1 MTTTQKEKSIPFDE
15 KSGRFEFKGHLS
27 VDWDH
32 EKKLKIVKEQ
42 WMDVDTQEDKIV
54 SRTITYPDG
63 MYQRQQLPRFGNS
76 SKVNKGVTT
85 LGEEVFMEWSPHL
98 FRGKNSHYVDNYIK
112 EYTDNISKGFPDKL
126 VINNEIQ
133 PDGHYKTLPDG
144 KTWWDNEEG
153 DEIMVK
159 KEVFHPTQYYIDT
172 YMIDYVN
179 KHKKVRKRPG
189 PLWKY
194 SPNKFIGDDNVEKD
208 TTPNSNQEVEKA
220 PSFVSN
226 SNTFVPLHR
235 RRNFRSKYSD
245 NTNDSNDNSKSS
257 GSFIA
262 PHLRRGGD
270 TVKYSIKLYDFAS
283 LDGIEPK
290 DILDWIREYNVM
302 GYIKITI
309 PKSRRTG
316 KVCTFAFLNFKN
328 ELDKTNALKVLT
340 GLRLKF
346 NHSIVSVEDAS
357 NDKGK

>member
-1 MTTTQKEKSIPFDE
+1 MITTQKEKSIPFDE
-15 KSGRFEFKGHLS
+15 FSRQFEFKGHLS

-32 EKKLKIVKEQ
+32 EKKLKIIKEQ
-42 WMDVDTQEDKIV
+42 WMDVDTQENKIV

-63 MYQRQQLPRFGNS
+63 MYQRQQLPRFGSS
-76 SKVNKGVTT
+76 SKADKGVTT

-98 FRGKNSHYVDNYIK
+98 FKGKNSHYVDNYVK
-112 EYTDNISKGFPDKL
+112 EYTDNTSKGFPEKL
-126 VINNEIQ
+126 IINNEIQ
-133 PDGHYKTLPDG
+133 PNGHYKKLPEG

-153 DEIMVK
+153 DEFMVK

-179 KHKKVRKRPG
+179 KHKNIRKRPG

-194 SPNKFIGDDNVEKD
+194 SPNKFIGDENKEKETSSTNIMVEIPSYNGK
-208 TTPNSNQEVEKA
+208 SNA
-220 PSFVSN
+220 
-226 SNTFVPLHR
+226 FVPLHR
-235 RRNFRSKYSD
+235 RRNYQSRFGNNTEGSD
-245 NTNDSNDNSKSS
+245 TNN
-257 GSFIA
+257 GSFVA

-270 TVKYSIKLYDFAS
+270 MVKHSIKLYDFAS
-283 LDGIEPK
+283 LDGIDPK
-290 DILDWIREYNVM
+290 DILDWVREYNVM

-328 ELDKTNALKVLT
+328 ELDKSNALQILS
-340 GLRLKF
+340 GIRLKF

-357 NDKGK
+357 SEKKDI

>member
-1 MTTTQKEKSIPFDE
+1 MTTTQKEKSIPFNE
-15 KSGRFEFKGHLS
+15 FSRQFEFKGHLS

-32 EKKLKIVKEQ
+32 EKKRKIIKEQ

-63 MYQRQQLPRFGNS
+63 MYQRQQLPRFGSS
-76 SKVNKGVTT
+76 SKTDKGVTT

-98 FRGKNSHYVDNYIK
+98 FKGKNSHYVDNYVK
-112 EYTDNISKGFPDKL
+112 EYTDNTSKGFPEKL
-126 VINNEIQ
+126 IINNEIQ
-133 PDGHYKTLPDG
+133 PNGHYKKLPEG

-159 KEVFHPTQYYIDT
+159 QEVFHPTQYYIDT

-179 KHKKVRKRPG
+179 KHKNIRKRPG

-194 SPNKFIGDDNVEKD
+194 SPNKFIGDENKEKETSSTNIMVEIPSYNGK
-208 TTPNSNQEVEKA
+208 SNA
-220 PSFVSN
+220 
-226 SNTFVPLHR
+226 FVPLHR
-235 RRNFRSKYSD
+235 RRNYQSRFGNNTEGSD
-245 NTNDSNDNSKSS
+245 TNN
-257 GSFIA
+257 GSFVA

-270 TVKYSIKLYDFAS
+270 MVKHSIKLYDFAS
-283 LDGIEPK
+283 LDGIDPK
-290 DILDWIREYNVM
+290 DILDWVREYNVI

-328 ELDKTNALKVLT
+328 ELDKSNALQILS
-340 GLRLKF
+340 GIRLKF

-357 NDKGK
+357 SEKKDI

>member
-1 MTTTQKEKSIPFDE
+1 MTTTHKEKSIPFDE
-15 KSGRFEFKGHLS
+15 FSGQFKFKGHLS

-32 EKKLKIVKEQ
+32 EKKRKIIKEQ
-42 WMDVDTQEDKIV
+42 WIDVDTQEDKIV

-63 MYQRQQLPRFGNS
+63 MYQRQQLPRFGSS
-76 SKVNKGVTT
+76 SKADKGVTT

-98 FRGKNSHYVDNYIK
+98 FKGKNSHYVDNYVK
-112 EYTDNISKGFPDKL
+112 EYTDNISKGFPEKL
-126 VINNEIQ
+126 IINNEIQ
-133 PDGHYKTLPDG
+133 PNAHYKTLPEG

-153 DEIMVK
+153 DEIIVK

-179 KHKKVRKRPG
+179 KHKNIRKRPG

-194 SPNKFIGDDNVEKD
+194 SPNKFMGDESDEKEISS
-208 TTPNSNQEVEKA
+208 TNIMLEK
-220 PSFVSN
+220 PSFIG
-226 SNTFVPLHR
+226 NTNAFVPLHR
-235 RRNFRSKYSD
+235 RRNYRSRFGNNTEGSD
-245 NTNDSNDNSKSS
+245 TNK
-257 GSFIA
+257 GSFVA

-270 TVKYSIKLYDFAS
+270 MVKHSIKLYDFAS
-283 LDGIEPK
+283 LDGIDPK
-290 DILDWIREYNVM
+290 DILDWVREYNVM

-328 ELDKTNALKVLT
+328 ELDKTNALQILSGT
-340 GLRLKF
+340 RLKF

-357 NDKGK
+357 SEKKDI